1 MVSAVERFH
10 CIKVVGAGR
19 GLEKKRKNLIC
30 VGAIIWPE
38 VSQVLLLG
46 LIGTQSTGA
55 ENSITRCFTLHVSVK
70 SNV

>member
-30 VGAIIWPE
+30 VAAIIWPE

-46 LIGTQSTGA
+46 LIG
-55 ENSITRCFTLHVSVK
+55 I
-70 SNV
+70 